1 VHVEVNFPDSATIR
15 ARCKGLVVDVGLP
28 PDRGGDPDGLGP
40 FDILL
45 CSLATCT
52 GFHVLTFL
60 EERGMSATE
69 AGLSIEAKRNV
80 DSHLLERVTLE
91 IRVPKEFPDKYRAA
105 IVRAAEACLIRTQ
118 LGQQPEFAAS
128 VVVADAAAEPAAE

>member
-1 VHVEVNFPDSATIR
+1 MHVEVGFPDSTTIR
-15 ARCKGLVVDVGLP
+15 ARCKGLVVDVGMP

-69 AGLSIEAKRNV
+69 AALSIEATRGA
-80 DSHLLERVTLE
+80 DSHLLETVTFE

-118 LGQQPEFAAS
+118 FGRQPEFAVS
-128 VVVADAAAEPAAE
+128 VVVAGAAA